1 MATMKGRRG
10 RGRPTK
16 ELQQLIELERA
27 QDRGKEIYGSSYVAS
42 MQYIADVASGATP
55 STPQLR
61 LSAARVV
68 KEQVEAWLND
78 AYKELPEDEEK
89 EPEEDTSTPY
99 LISIGS

>member
-1 MATMKGRRG
+1 MAAMKNKRG

-16 ELQQLIELERA
+16 ALQQLIELEEA
-27 QDRGKEIYGSSYVAS
+27 QDRGKEIYGKNYVEA

-78 AYKELPEDEEK
+78 AYKESESEDEEPTETTLK
-89 EPEEDTSTPY
+89 
-99 LISIGS
+99 IVNI